1 MNDYFTTGRWTV
13 NPENGDAFVEAW
25 ATFAGWASRK
35 TGAGMLVL
43 MRDLDDPERFVS
55 IGEWET
61 IDAIRTW
68 KGSPEFKERMAQV
81 LQYVSE
87 FEPRNLG
94 LVTTAHDGVSPRAAT
109 AAV

>member
-13 NPENGDAFVEAW
+13 APENGDAFVEAW

-61 IDAIRTW
+61 IDAIRDMYAHGRGRVVEADPAGCALPGNGGRRGAWRHSNLSLAW
-68 KGSPEFKERMAQV
+68 KGPA
-81 LQYVSE
+81 
-87 FEPRNLG
+87 G
-94 LVTTAHDGVSPRAAT
+94 L
-109 AAV
+109 